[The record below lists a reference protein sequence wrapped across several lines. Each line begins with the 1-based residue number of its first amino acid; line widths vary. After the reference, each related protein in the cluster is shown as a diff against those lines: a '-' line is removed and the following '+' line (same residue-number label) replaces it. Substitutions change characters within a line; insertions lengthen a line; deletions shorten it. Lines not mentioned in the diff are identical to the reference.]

1 MSEHLYPSQ
10 LDLMDLTY
18 FGGMAASA
26 VQNPL
31 VANPIRG
38 LTVVEG
44 EKPAKVAVDAVADRA
59 TAREEAQA
67 A

>member
-31 VANPIRG
+31 VENPIRG
-38 LTVVEG
+38 LTVVVDEDSR
-44 EKPAKVAVDAVADRA
+44 PAVTPKLP
-59 TAREEAQA
+59 EEAQA